1 MKALING
8 GPTGFDCAWAGL
20 GQAGVGGRG
29 AVPIGGASSPEPG
42 NNSIVDSSSKLAPTA
57 TGVTMRCTIPAD
69 VRVAA
74 GMTGM
79 MVLQM
84 GKPTTT
90 QALPVTAVI
99 GSAGQGQVV
108 VVKTDKSTEVR
119 TVQLGVSDIYNIQI
133 TGGLD
138 PSETVL
144 QNPTQSDFAR
154 SGQGS

>member
-1 MKALING
+1 
-8 GPTGFDCAWAGL
+8 
-20 GQAGVGGRG
+20 
-29 AVPIGGASSPEPG
+29 
-42 NNSIVDSSSKLAPTA
+42 
-57 TGVTMRCTIPAD
+57 MRCTIPAD

-90 QALPVTAVI
+90 QAFPVTAVI